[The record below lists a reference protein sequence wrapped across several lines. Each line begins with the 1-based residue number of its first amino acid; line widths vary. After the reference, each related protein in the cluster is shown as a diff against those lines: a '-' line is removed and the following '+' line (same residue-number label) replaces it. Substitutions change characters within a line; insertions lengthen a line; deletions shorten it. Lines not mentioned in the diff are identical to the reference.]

1 MNTQPRTPAK
11 HPFVSVAVKA
21 AALLV
26 GSTIAFAQQQ
36 TAPTQSTQ
44 PATNGAA
51 DPLAAIGQHP
61 AIPTT
66 DDIRQ
71 ARFERLERMDALRGQ
86 TPPSN
91 TALDRSATTS
101 LLTSAQRQT
110 MLRSLDTMDLR
121 LDHTTAMLDTAT
133 GAQCNN
139 ALLAVVQKLASQLDQ
154 MRQVMR
160 APELAT
166 TFDNGVGD
174 QAIFITP
181 SSLERRENWR
191 RQQLDQAAAYAGYP
205 QASTRPVEPATP
217 PTSGLDAQA
226 QSRRS
231 GEAQEPVTTP

>member
-1 MNTQPRTPAK
+1 
-11 HPFVSVAVKA
+11 VALTV

-61 AIPTT
+61 ATPTT

-91 TALDRSATTS
+91 TVLDRSATTS

-110 MLRSLDTMDLR
+110 MLRSLDT
-121 LDHTTAMLDTAT
+121 
-133 GAQCNN
+133 
-139 ALLAVVQKLASQLDQ
+139 
-154 MRQVMR
+154 
-160 APELAT
+160 
-166 TFDNGVGD
+166 
-174 QAIFITP
+174 
-181 SSLERRENWR
+181 
-191 RQQLDQAAAYAGYP
+191 AAAYAGYP
-205 QASTRPVEPATP
+205 HASTRPVEPATP